1 MSHCRCKGLKLPEN
15 SCILGIESDR
25 TTMVKVWAS
34 SWAGAFHS
42 KFGHFSYTCQVDLE
56 RAADLR
62 GCGRFQLVDLQKPA
76 PVKETGRY
84 LWLNVW
90 RHTVDMNELYWNY
103 HMNIIWISFLSGGF
117 TWIDVYRPDPGSW
130 SSWESIIALGG
141 IEIATSEEVSSPTT
155 SLVPSTLQRY
165 LFKNSMHRQSTHPNA
180 NMLSIKSLQF
190 CHVLS

>member
-1 MSHCRCKGLKLPEN
+1 MSHCRCTCKGLKLPEN

-76 PVKETGRY
+76 PVKEMGRY

-103 HMNIIWISFLSGGF
+103 HMNIIWNHFSVEDSHESMCI
-117 TWIDVYRPDPGSW
+117 TVQTHQGSW

-165 LFKNSMHRQSTHPNA
+165 LACIWGQSTTHLFKCKHA
-180 NMLSIKSLQF
+180 
-190 CHVLS
+190 